1 VKLPNFEKMSTEE
14 LWALHAEVRVL
25 LTAKITAE
33 KHELERRLLRL
44 KGDGTAQRDPAT
56 APRRPYPKVL
66 PRYQN
71 PANPTETWSGRGKQP
86 KWVSAQ
92 LRSGKDLSDFAIGNP

>member
-1 VKLPNFEKMSTEE
+1 VNLPNFEKMSMDK
-14 LWALHAEVRVL
+14 LWALRAEVRVL

-33 KHELERRLLRL
+33 KQELERRLLRL
-44 KGDGTAQRDPAT
+44 KGDGTAQRD
-56 APRRPYPKVL
+56 PRRPYPKVL

-92 LRSGKDLSDFAIGNP
+92 LRSGKNLSDFAI